1 MGGGGGG
8 DVGVERL
15 LAAAVTKGCRH
26 SRSNDKQLI
35 DGRMR
40 PGLSGLGPPRAMG
53 TVECRLLVSA
63 AAGCGTRVLEPQS
76 DRCFLSCLS
85 SRHVAEPF
93 APTSL
98 GTVSKFWCGVVCSVR
113 YCSGPVSLSV
123 LSSSL
128 SWLGRLCLLCCFFAQ
143 AAIHSCRTKRWDE
156 KLAPRF
162 DPSSPVQIRPWSRRR
177 DLLACRTPGQ
187 WVLSPGS

>member
-1 MGGGGGG
+1 MIMGGGGGG

-26 SRSNDKQLI
+26 SRSNNKQLI

-128 SWLGRLCLLCCFFAQ
+128 SWLGRLCLSLLLFCP
-143 AAIHSCRTKRWDE
+143 SCHPFLPYQEMGRKISTSLRSLVPGPD
-156 KLAPRF
+156 
-162 DPSSPVQIRPWSRRR
+162 SSMEPT
-177 DLLACRTPGQ
+177 A
-187 WVLSPGS
+187 